1 MEHYITTTMTV
12 LPGAY
17 RKVMP
22 GTSLRNTIKRVFDLI
37 FSLLVI
43 LLLFPW
49 LFPLLCLLIRLDSK
63 GSIFFVQKRQGRN
76 NKVFNCF
83 KFRTMIPTGGSVHTS
98 DEGEERVTR
107 VGRVLRVSG
116 LDELPQFLNVLMGQ
130 MSIVGPRPHMIGD
143 NLKFERMDNRYQA
156 RSKVKPG
163 ITGLAQVKGCKGNA
177 HDAWSI
183 RKRTAFD
190 ITYVEKYNLLLDLR
204 IVAATAGLMFS
215 ELFKLAKRR

>member
-1 MEHYITTTMTV
+1 MSFRDIV
-12 LPGAY
+12 
-17 RKVMP
+17 
-22 GTSLRNTIKRVFDLI
+22 KRAFDLV

-76 NKVFNCF
+76 NEIFNCL
-83 KFRTMIPTGGSVHTS
+83 KFRTMVPMGGSVHAS
-98 DEGEERVTR
+98 DEGEGRVTGI
-107 VGRVLRVSG
+107 GRVLRVSG
-116 LDELPQFLNVLMGQ
+116 LDELPQFLNVLLGQ

-143 NLKFERMDNRYQA
+143 NLKFERMADRYHT

-163 ITGLAQVKGCKGNA
+163 ITGLAQIKGCKGNA

-190 ITYVEKYNLLLDLR
+190 ITYIEKYNLLLDLR

-215 ELFKLAKRR
+215 ELFKLAKRK